1 MKTVGGIIMKLK
13 NMPIEEIELLSY
25 TDLTYLLL
33 KENGKSM
40 NTPSIFKEICKLLD
54 YSDDEYAAK
63 IGDYYTSLTI
73 DKRFVLLE
81 NNEWDIRDRHS
92 VELVMDE
99 EDETDEVEE
108 TEEEE
113 ELVED
118 TEEENIDEAID
129 DEIDDE
135 LDDDDMGDLS
145 IVSDEEEEE

>member
-1 MKTVGGIIMKLK
+1 MNLK
-13 NMPIEEIELLSY
+13 NMPIEELEMLSY

-33 KENGKSM
+33 KESKKSM
-40 NTPSIFKEICKLLD
+40 NTPSIFKEICNLLG
-54 YSDDEYAAK
+54 YSDEEYSAK

-99 EDETDEVEE
+99 EDESEEAEEENEEEEIEEEEE
-108 TEEEE
+108 TEEE
-113 ELVED
+113 D
-118 TEEENIDEAID
+118 IDEVID
-129 DEIDDE
+129 DDLDDE
-135 LDDDDMGDLS
+135 DMDDLS

>member
-1 MKTVGGIIMKLK
+1 
-13 NMPIEEIELLSY
+13 
-25 TDLTYLLL
+25 
-33 KENGKSM
+33 M
-40 NTPSIFKEICKLLD
+40 NTPSIFKEICKLLG
-54 YSDDEYAAK
+54 YSDEEYAAK

-99 EDETDEVEE
+99 EDETEEVEE

-113 ELVED
+113 EAIEES
-118 TEEENIDEAID
+118 EEEDMDEVID
-129 DEIDDE
+129 DEIDD
-135 LDDDDMGDLS
+135 DDMEELS